1 MRFIGL
7 GIDEALPKPEEVSG
21 QEGLQWKKRYK
32 EKKNNF
38 NSLTYLPFFIIIFVT
53 LARWFGV

>member
-21 QEGLQWKKRYK
+21 QEGLQWKMRYK
-32 EKKNNF
+32 EKAIQGKEKQLQQSNLF
-38 NSLTYLPFFIIIFVT
+38 AIFYHSLCHFS
-53 LARWFGV
+53 